1 MSIRVTVRIA
11 VRALQH
17 HLLRT
22 LLTTVG
28 MAVGVGAVVTIVAL
42 GNGARSAIE
51 DSISDAGTNLIIVS
65 AGNWTAGGVR
75 LGMGSSS
82 RLRND
87 DADAIRLLA
96 GVAYVAPGLRARR
109 QLIVEGQNWSTMI
122 EGTGVD
128 LPRIRSWP
136 LAYGRFFAPGEV
148 RGAAKVCIIGAIV
161 RDMLFANGVNPV
173 GQIVRI
179 GTQPFTVTGVLST
192 KGQSSTGEDQDDI
205 VFVPYT
211 TAQRRL
217 LGVTYL
223 RNILVSAVAADRISE
238 VAARVRSLLRA
249 RHNIHPGEPD
259 DFRVRTLEEITALRT
274 RSTRTMTTLLAAIA
288 AVSLV
293 VGGVGVMNIMLVSV
307 TERTREIGLRMAV
320 GARARDVR
328 RQFLIEALLV
338 TAFGGVAGIA
348 IGSAVAVGVN
358 RFLTWPT
365 DLSTSAALFAF
376 WIAASIG
383 VLFGWYPAH
392 KAAAIEP
399 IDALRFE

>member
-1 MSIRVTVRIA
+1 MSIGLTVRIA
-11 VRALQH
+11 VRALRH

-22 LLTTVG
+22 LLTTTG
-28 MAVGVGAVVTIVAL
+28 IAVGVGAVITIVAL

-51 DSISDAGTNLIIVS
+51 DSIMEAGTNLIIVS

-82 RLRND
+82 RLKD
-87 DADAIRLLA
+87 EDAEAIRSLP

-109 QLIVEGQNWSTMI
+109 QLVVDGQNWSSTI

-136 LAYGRFFAPGEV
+136 LAFGRFFAPDDV
-148 RGAAKVCIIGAIV
+148 RAAAKVCVIGAIV
-161 RDMLFANGVNPV
+161 RDMLFGVGVNPV
-173 GQIVRI
+173 GQMLRI
-179 GTQPFTVTGVLST
+179 GTQPFRVAGVLST
-192 KGQSSTGEDQDDI
+192 KGQSSTGEDQDDV

-223 RNILVSAVAADRISE
+223 RNVLVSATAADRINE
-238 VAARVRSLLRA
+238 VAGGIRSLLRL
-249 RHNIHPGEPD
+249 RHEIYPGEPD

-274 RSTRTMTTLLAAIA
+274 QSTRTMTTLLGAIA

-320 GARARDVR
+320 GARERDVR
-328 RQFLIEALLV
+328 RQFLIEAILV
-338 TAFGGVAGIA
+338 TAIGGIAGIA
-348 IGSAVAVGVN
+348 IGSAVSLGIT
-358 RFLTWPT
+358 RFLTWPS
-365 DLSTSAALFAF
+365 DLSPSAALIALS
-376 WIAASIG
+376 IAAAVGI
-383 VLFGWYPAH
+383 LFGWYPAR
-392 KAAAIEP
+392 KASAIDP